1 MTTEAVPNIIDLTGV
16 EPSHQ
21 HHLFLRAFL
30 ALTPGETFDLRMD
43 RDPDGLLYPIRLI
56 YAGELDVRVQQP
68 VDGVWHALVR
78 RRPLTGRLGQVSI

>member
-1 MTTEAVPNIIDLTGV
+1 MPTEAIPNLVDLTGV

-30 ALTPGETFDLRMD
+30 ALTPGETFELRMD

-56 YAGELDVRVQQP
+56 YAGELDVRIQP
-68 VDGVWHALVR
+68 PAGGVWTALVR
-78 RRPLTGRLGQVSI
+78 RRPLTGRLGKVSI